1 MRQPGQ
7 LDAFQV
13 FLRIRESMDSRTP
26 LSLVRLNYGEG
37 IMLGYPDV
45 MNRGD
50 VNYHMRMWF
59 EKTTLASRLIYKEG
73 LLRKTLGRLFSTWS
87 ERDVLVLADGLKDSV
102 RHADVVGTPL
112 RANLVRGNVMW
123 HRYLFEVEASLARLR
138 LLDEASLITCSAI
151 HRLLHYALLY
161 RPLLEGRDFVGI
173 ISGRDVVRKLRRS
186 FGIGDVRWYKVRSQ
200 PDYPNDVPT
209 PHYPDGFNEIGET
222 LEVPYPG
229 ALFLVGAGICGK
241 IYCRWI
247 KERGGVAVDVGSM
260 FDSWA
265 GVGRTGRFVRSFDMY
280 ERYPRISRAEAV
292 ARYNAISD
300 SQRKTFTGV
309 DADADYLA
317 ALPECW

>member
-1 MRQPGQ
+1 MQQPEQ

-13 FLRIRESMDSRTP
+13 FLRIRESMDSGIP

-37 IMLGYPDV
+37 IILGYPDV
-45 MNRGD
+45 MHRGD

-59 EKTTLASRLIYKEG
+59 ERKTLTSRLIYKEG
-73 LLRKTLGRLFSTWS
+73 FLRKTIGRLFSNWS

-112 RANLVRGNVMW
+112 RGNVPR
-123 HRYLFEVEASLARLR
+123 HRYLVEVEASLARLH
-138 LLDEASLITCSAI
+138 LLDDASLITCSAI

-173 ISGRDVVRKLRRS
+173 VSSRDVVRKLRRS
-186 FGIGDVRWYKVRSQ
+186 FGTGEVRWYKVRSQ

-241 IYCRWI
+241 IYCHWI

-265 GVGRTGRFVRSFDMY
+265 GVGRTGSFLRSFDVY
-280 ERYPRISRAEAV
+280 GRYPRIGRTEAV
-292 ARYNAISD
+292 ARYNTIADI
-300 SQRKTFTGV
+300 QQNIPGV
-309 DADADYLA
+309 DADADYLP

>member
-1 MRQPGQ
+1 MQQPEQ
-7 LDAFQV
+7 LDAFRI
-13 FLRIRESMDSRTP
+13 FLRIRESMDSRVP

-59 EKTTLASRLIYKEG
+59 EKATLKSRLIYKEG
-73 LLRKTLGRLFSTWS
+73 LLRKTIGRLFSNWS
-87 ERDVLVLADGLKDSV
+87 EKDVLVLTDGLKDSV
-102 RHADVVGTPL
+102 RQADIVGTPL
-112 RANLVRGNVMW
+112 RGRTPR
-123 HRYLFEVEASLARLR
+123 HRYLVEVEASLARLD
-138 LLDEASLITCSAI
+138 LLDESSMVTFSAI

-173 ISGRDVVRKLRRS
+173 VSSRDVVQKLRRS
-186 FGIGDVRWYKVRSQ
+186 FGIGEVRWYKVRSQ

-209 PHYPDGFNEIGET
+209 PHYPDGFNEIRET
-222 LEVPYPG
+222 LKIPYPG

-241 IYCRWI
+241 IYCQWI
-247 KERGGVAVDVGSM
+247 KDRGGVAVDIGSM

-265 GVGRTGRFVRSFDMY
+265 GVGRTGRFVRSFDVY
-280 ERYPRISRAEAV
+280 ERYPRISRVEAV
-292 ARYNAISD
+292 ARYNAIVD
-300 SQRKTFTGV
+300 GQQNIPGV
-309 DADADYLA
+309 DAGPLS

>member
-1 MRQPGQ
+1 MQQPGQ

-13 FLRIRESMDSRTP
+13 FLRIRESMDSGTP
-26 LSLVRLNYGEG
+26 LSLVRLNDGEG
-37 IMLGYPDV
+37 AMLGYPDATH
-45 MNRGD
+45 RGD
-50 VNYHMRMWF
+50 VNYCMRVWF
-59 EKTTLASRLIYKEG
+59 ERKTLKSRLIYKEG
-73 LLRKTLGRLFSTWS
+73 FLRRTLGRLFSTWS

-112 RANLVRGNVMW
+112 RANLVRGNALW
-123 HRYLFEVEASLARLR
+123 HRYLVEVEASLARLH

-173 ISGRDVVRKLRRS
+173 VSSRDVVRKLRRS
-186 FGIGDVRWYKVRSQ
+186 FGIGEIRWYKVRSE

-265 GVGRTGRFVRSFDMY
+265 GVGRTGRFLRSFDVY
-280 ERYPRISRAEAV
+280 ERYPRISRTEAV
-292 ARYNAISD
+292 ARYNAIADFQQNIPS
-300 SQRKTFTGV
+300 V
-309 DADADYLA
+309 DADADYLP